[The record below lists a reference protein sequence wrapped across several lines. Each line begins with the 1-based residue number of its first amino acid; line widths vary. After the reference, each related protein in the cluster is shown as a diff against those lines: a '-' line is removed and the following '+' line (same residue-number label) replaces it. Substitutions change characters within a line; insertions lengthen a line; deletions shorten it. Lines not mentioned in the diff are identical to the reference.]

1 MKKTIAALLVTLF
14 ATGALFSS
22 VSHAGD
28 EKKDEMTKEDKT
40 KK

>member
-14 ATGALFSS
+14 TTGALFSS
-22 VSHAGD
+22 VSFAD
-28 EKKDEMTKEDKT
+28 DKKDEMTKEDKT

>member
-1 MKKTIAALLVTLF
+1 MKKMIAALIVTLF
-14 ATGALFSS
+14 TTGALFSS
-22 VSHAGD
+22 VSYAAD